1 MLLNVKTTAATLLLL
16 AMTGAPSLAQEP
28 PSKPSPQPA
37 PQPPPRWPDGTIGL
51 GSTPG
56 AEGYWQVR
64 PGAGGGANPLNI
76 PGPVTPK
83 PDQVPFQPWARAVY
97 QNRQKEAET
106 NYPPTVRCKPAG
118 GPAFWSSPGFDIVQ
132 VPGENK
138 IYIINIAG
146 PHSWRV
152 VYMDGRPHPKDLRP
166 SYLGH
171 SVGRWEGDTLVI
183 ESVGFNEKTW
193 IHGSYPTTKQLKIV
207 ERITRPALN
216 LLTYRFTIDDPGA
229 YTKPWDAGG
238 WNNTRWLPKDEPF
251 EYICQDDRF

>member
-118 GPAFWSSPGFDIVQ
+118 GPAFWSSRVRHR
-132 VPGENK
+132 
-138 IYIINIAG
+138 AG
-146 PHSWRV
+146 AW
-152 VYMDGRPHPKDLRP
+152 
-166 SYLGH
+166 
-171 SVGRWEGDTLVI
+171 
-183 ESVGFNEKTW
+183 
-193 IHGSYPTTKQLKIV
+193 
-207 ERITRPALN
+207 
-216 LLTYRFTIDDPGA
+216 
-229 YTKPWDAGG
+229 
-238 WNNTRWLPKDEPF
+238 
-251 EYICQDDRF
+251 

>member
-16 AMTGAPSLAQEP
+16 AMTGAPAFARIHRRDGPMAPSVSARRQVPRGIGKSGLAP
-28 PSKPSPQPA
+28 AAVRILSTFPA
-37 PQPPPRWPDGTIGL
+37 PSLRNRIRFP
-51 GSTPG
+51 SS
-56 AEGYWQVR
+56 
-64 PGAGGGANPLNI
+64 
-76 PGPVTPK
+76 PGPGQCTP
-83 PDQVPFQPWARAVY
+83 
-97 QNRQKEAET
+97 NRQKEAET

-171 SVGRWEGDTLVI
+171 SVGKWEGDTLVI
-183 ESVGFNEKTW
+183 ETRGFQREDVDSRIVSDDQTVEDRRANHPAGSEPPRVPLHDRRSRGLHETVGSGRLEQ
-193 IHGSYPTTKQLKIV
+193 HAMASEGRAV
-207 ERITRPALN
+207 
-216 LLTYRFTIDDPGA
+216 
-229 YTKPWDAGG
+229 
-238 WNNTRWLPKDEPF
+238 
-251 EYICQDDRF
+251 